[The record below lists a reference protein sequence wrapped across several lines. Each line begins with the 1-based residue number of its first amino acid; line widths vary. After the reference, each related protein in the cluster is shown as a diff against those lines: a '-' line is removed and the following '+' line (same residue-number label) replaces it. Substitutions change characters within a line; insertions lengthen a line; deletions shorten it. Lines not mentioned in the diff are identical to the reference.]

1 MAAITL
7 SNLSIRFGA
16 AAVIEGLDLVVEQ
29 GRFFTL
35 LGPSGCGKTTLLRA
49 IAGFNTP
56 SAGRILFDD
65 KDITRTPPHQ
75 RDIGMVFQ
83 DYALFPD
90 KTVFDNVAFGLRA
103 RGLTETEVRSR
114 VLRYLERVELGP
126 YAGRHPAQMS
136 GGQRQRV
143 ALARALV
150 IQPQVLLMDEP
161 LSNLDA
167 KLRMQM
173 REAILD
179 LQREAG
185 ITTVFVTHDQEEA
198 LAMSDAI
205 AVMNR
210 GRIEQLGS
218 PEQLYGSPATAYV
231 ADFIGA
237 ANVLPVQP
245 GAVGGA
251 GSGADGLVRCRLAGY
266 PLLAQLRIPRSSD
279 AAACLVAR
287 PEDIS
292 IRSSAGIDEPLI
304 PARIV
309 RKQYLGFKTSY
320 KAVVIAAA
328 GTGDAELP
336 PISIDSYAGGRQGNF
351 AVGSEVFLS
360 FSAACSIVA
369 APAPD
374 PAREAAATVG
384 ASAAAAATSAPAA
397 A

>member
-7 SNLSIRFGA
+7 SDLTIRFGKLE
-16 AAVIEGLDLVVEQ
+16 VISGLDLVVEQ

-49 IAGFNTP
+49 IAGFNSP
-56 SAGRILFDD
+56 SRGRVLFDD
-65 KDITRTPPHQ
+65 QDMTRTPTHK

-103 RGLTETEVRSR
+103 RKMPGAQVRTR
-114 VLRYLERVELGP
+114 VMRYLERVEL
-126 YAGRHPAQMS
+126 ASLADRFPAQMS

-150 IQPQVLLMDEP
+150 IEPQVLLMDEP

-173 REAILD
+173 RDAILD

-198 LAMSDAI
+198 LAMSDTI

-210 GRIEQLGS
+210 GRIEQLGT
-218 PEQLYGSPATAYV
+218 PAQLYGTPQSAYV
-231 ADFIGA
+231 ADFIGS
-237 ANVLPVQP
+237 ANVLPV
-245 GAVGGA
+245 AVGDT
-251 GSGADGLVRCRLAGY
+251 SRVPGADGGLAVRCSLAGHPVMARLPV
-266 PLLAQLRIPRSSD
+266 PLP
-279 AAACLVAR
+279 AAAAGMLVAR
-287 PEDIS
+287 PEDIE
-292 IRSSAGIDEPLI
+292 IRLSAGSDEFLV

-309 RKQYLGFKTSY
+309 RRQYLGFKTSF
-320 KAVVIAAA
+320 KALIKPAEVGLRPAAA
-328 GTGDAELP
+328 PSLP
-336 PISIDSYAGGRQGNF
+336 VVSIDTYGGRHDGPVTPG
-351 AVGSEVFLS
+351 AEVFLA
-360 FSAACSIVA
+360 FSSNCSIVA
-369 APAPD
+369 APASSD
-374 PAREAAATVG
+374 GEAPPE
-384 ASAAAAATSAPAA
+384 SAGIA
-397 A
+397 

>member
-7 SNLSIRFGA
+7 SNLSIRFGDTR
-16 AAVIEGLDLVVEQ
+16 VIEGLDLVVEQ

-49 IAGFNTP
+49 IAGFNSP
-56 SAGRILFDD
+56 SSGRILFDEQD
-65 KDITRTPPHQ
+65 MTRTPTHK

-103 RGLTETEVRSR
+103 RKMPESEIRPR
-114 VLRYLERVELGP
+114 VMRYLQRVELE
-126 YAGRHPAQMS
+126 ALSDRHPAQMS

-167 KLRMQM
+167 KLRLQM
-173 REAILD
+173 RDAILD

-210 GRIEQLGS
+210 GRIEQVGT
-218 PEQLYGSPATAYV
+218 PEQLYGSPQSAYV
-231 ADFIGA
+231 ADFIGS
-237 ANVLPVQP
+237 ANVLPV
-245 GAVGGA
+245 AVGGA
-251 GSGADGLVRCRLAGY
+251 AGAGGLQAAPCPDGAQAVHCRLAGH
-266 PLLAQLRIPRSSD
+266 PLLACLSTPLP
-279 AAACLVAR
+279 AADGMLVAR
-287 PEDIS
+287 PEDIA
-292 IRSSAGIDEPLI
+292 IRMSAAPDELLV

-309 RKQYLGFKTSY
+309 RSQYLGFKTSY
-320 KAVVIAAA
+320 KALITAADA
-328 GTGDAELP
+328 RAGDASPLP
-336 PISIDSYAGGRQGNF
+336 AISIDVYGGRLRPPVAAG
-351 AVGSEVFLS
+351 AEVFLA
-360 FSAACSIVA
+360 FSPDCSIVA
-369 APAPD
+369 GAAPSDAATP
-374 PAREAAATVG
+374 PARGG
-384 ASAAAAATSAPAA
+384 A
-397 A
+397 

>member
-7 SNLSIRFGA
+7 SDLSIRFGKVE
-16 AAVIEGLDLVVEQ
+16 VISGLDLVVEQ

-56 SAGRILFDD
+56 STGRILFDD
-65 KDITRTPPHQ
+65 QDMTRTPTHK

-103 RGLTETEVRSR
+103 RKMPEAQIRTR
-114 VLRYLERVELGP
+114 VMRYLDRVELAP
-126 YAGRHPAQMS
+126 LADRLPAQMS

-150 IQPQVLLMDEP
+150 IEPQVLLMDEP

-173 REAILD
+173 RDAILD

-210 GRIEQLGS
+210 GRIEQLGT
-218 PEQLYGSPATAYV
+218 PVQLYGTPQSAYV
-231 ADFIGA
+231 ADFIGS
-237 ANVLPVQP
+237 ANVLPV
-245 GAVGGA
+245 ALDTAA
-251 GSGADGLVRCRLAGY
+251 GSVAGPIAAGAATVHCRLAGH
-266 PLLAQLRIPRSSD
+266 PLAARSFVSLP
-279 AAACLVAR
+279 AGAGMLVAR

-292 IRSSAGIDEPLI
+292 IRLSAGFDESLI

-309 RKQYLGFKTSY
+309 RSQYLGFKTSY
-320 KAVVIAAA
+320 KAIISTADGTA
-328 GTGDAELP
+328 GAGPGGDSADLP
-336 PISIDSYAGGRQGNF
+336 AISIDSYGGRLH
-351 AVGSEVFLS
+351 GSLAPGAEVFLAFS
-360 FSAACSIVA
+360 PDCSVVAATPPSERAGPLSAA
-369 APAPD
+369 
-374 PAREAAATVG
+374 G
-384 ASAAAAATSAPAA
+384 AS
-397 A
+397 

>member
-7 SNLSIRFGA
+7 SGLSIQFGTTR
-16 AAVIEGLDLVVEQ
+16 VIEGLDLVVEQ

-49 IAGFNTP
+49 IAGFNSP
-56 SAGRILFDD
+56 SGGRILFDD
-65 KDITRTPPHQ
+65 QDITLTPTHK

-103 RGLTETEVRSR
+103 RRMREDQIRPR
-114 VLRYLERVELGP
+114 VMRYLERVEL
-126 YAGRHPAQMS
+126 AALSDRHPAQMS

-173 REAILD
+173 RDAILD

-210 GRIEQLGS
+210 GRIEQLGT
-218 PEQLYGSPATAYV
+218 PAQLYGAPQTAYV
-231 ADFIGA
+231 ADFIGS
-237 ANVLPVQP
+237 ANVLAVTLDGAAAATPDGQP
-245 GAVGGA
+245 AIG
-251 GSGADGLVRCRLAGY
+251 CRLAGHRILARLPA
-266 PLLAQLRIPRSSD
+266 PLRDAQGL
-279 AAACLVAR
+279 LVAR
-287 PEDIS
+287 PEDIA
-292 IRSSAGIDEPLI
+292 IRTGAAAGEALV

-309 RKQYLGFKTSY
+309 RSQYLGFKTSY
-320 KAVVIAAA
+320 KAVITATGA
-328 GTGDAELP
+328 GQDSAGPVP
-336 PISIDSYAGGRQGNF
+336 PLSIDVYGGGQRSQIGP
-351 AVGSEVFLS
+351 GSEVFLS
-360 FSAACSIVA
+360 FSPDCRIVA
-369 APAPD
+369 ATATAMA
-374 PAREAAATVG
+374 PARG
-384 ASAAAAATSAPAA
+384 
-397 A
+397 

>member
-7 SNLSIRFGA
+7 SDLSIRFGDVQ
-16 AAVIEGLDLVVEQ
+16 VIEGLDLVVEQ

-49 IAGFNTP
+49 IAGFNDP
-56 SAGRILFDD
+56 SSGRILFDD
-65 KDITRTPPHQ
+65 KDMTRTPPHK

-103 RGLTETEVRSR
+103 RRMPEGEIRSR
-114 VLRYLERVELGP
+114 VMRYLERVELG
-126 YAGRHPAQMS
+126 ALADRHPAQMS

-173 REAILD
+173 REAFLD

-198 LAMSDAI
+198 LAI

-210 GRIEQLGS
+210 GRIEQLGT
-218 PEQLYGSPATAYV
+218 PAELYGAPSTAYV
-231 ADFIGA
+231 ADFIGS
-237 ANVLPVQP
+237 ANVLPV
-245 GAVGGA
+245 AVGSSA
-251 GSGADGLVRCRLAGY
+251 GDESVHCRLAGH
-266 PLLAQLRIPRSSD
+266 P
-279 AAACLVAR
+279 LVAR
-287 PEDIS
+287 L
-292 IRSSAGIDEPLI
+292 RSRRRF
-304 PARIV
+304 ARLCWW
-309 RKQYLGFKTSY
+309 RGRRTSRSGG
-320 KAVVIAAA
+320 AR
-328 GTGDAELP
+328 GT
-336 PISIDSYAGGRQGNF
+336 
-351 AVGSEVFLS
+351 
-360 FSAACSIVA
+360 
-369 APAPD
+369 
-374 PAREAAATVG
+374 
-384 ASAAAAATSAPAA
+384 TSR
-397 A
+397 

>member
-7 SNLSIRFGA
+7 TDLSIRFGDVN
-16 AAVIEGLDLVVEQ
+16 VIEGLDLVVEQ

-49 IAGFNTP
+49 IAGFNRP
-56 SAGRILFDD
+56 SSGRILFDD
-65 KDITRTPPHQ
+65 QDITRTPTHK

-103 RGLTETEVRSR
+103 RRLPEAEIRPR
-114 VLRYLERVELGP
+114 VMRYLERVEL
-126 YAGRHPAQMS
+126 AALSDRHPAQMS

-173 REAILD
+173 RDAILD

-210 GRIEQLGS
+210 GRIEQLGT
-218 PEQLYGSPATAYV
+218 PAQLYGSPRTAYV
-231 ADFIGA
+231 ADFIGS
-237 ANVLPVQP
+237 ANVLPVTLDD
-245 GAVGGA
+245 GAVAAAPCGGH
-251 GSGADGLVRCRLAGY
+251 SIRCRLAGHRMVARLPA
-266 PLLAQLRIPRSSD
+266 PLGD
-279 AAACLVAR
+279 AAGVLVAR
-287 PEDIS
+287 PEDIA
-292 IRSSAGIDEPLI
+292 IRLSATPEESLV

-309 RKQYLGFKTSY
+309 RSQYLGFKTSY
-320 KAVVIAAA
+320 KAVITAPE
-328 GTGDAELP
+328 GDAHAGSTLP
-336 PISIDSYAGGRQGNF
+336 PISIDLYRGGQDAPVAPG
-351 AVGSEVFLS
+351 AQVFLS
-360 FSAACSIVA
+360 FSPDCRIVA
-369 APAPD
+369 ATTP
-374 PAREAAATVG
+374 G
-384 ASAAAAATSAPAA
+384 SA
-397 A
+397 